1 MFEKIIGQSI
11 YTPFQAVDCASDDF
25 LQANSKF
32 SIVKKYLSR
41 YVRLLVGGQVGLE
54 VPSIPVE
61 ARVLWLHAGKRNIG
75 DALIEASG
83 RWLLKS
89 RGARIDLLTL
99 PNLAPVF
106 DDDDIFTEK
115 YYDISRIDPSKYDY
129 ILMTEFNHR
138 TIRVKVKYFK
148 NLPYACLFRYFYGPD
163 RNQTM
168 FSFAAVNKVFDLGF
182 DEVLSKIAKPYMHV
196 DEFTKNQVLRIKPET
211 PFFVIS
217 VGGIDANRT
226 YKKWDS
232 VLHLLNESELA
243 NTVSN
248 VVLLGSQNGAEDA
261 EMLMNLRLS
270 RIKVRSYVAKLS
282 LKESQVMISHA
293 LRFLGCDGG
302 LMHVAH
308 TTATPTVV
316 IFASEPNHLRLTP
329 SCFATP
335 LQGLHD
341 VNDIAPAEIFNALQN
356 SFNTQAEGD

>member
-1 MFEKIIGQSI
+1 MFEKIIDQSI
-11 YTPFQAVDCASDDF
+11 HTPFQAVDCASDDF
-25 LQANSKF
+25 LQVNSKF

-41 YVRLLVGGQVGLE
+41 YVRLLVGGQIGLE
-54 VPSIPVE
+54 VATIPVDG
-61 ARVLWLHAGKRNIG
+61 RILWLHTGKRNIG

-83 RWLLKS
+83 RLLLKS
-89 RGARIDLLTL
+89 RGVRIDLLTL
-99 PNLAPVF
+99 SNLAPVF
-106 DDDDIFTEK
+106 DGDDIYINKF
-115 YYDISRIDPSKYDY
+115 YDISHIDSSKYDY

-148 NLPYACLFRYFYGPD
+148 KLPYACLFRYFYGPD

-168 FSFAAVNKVFDLGF
+168 FSFAAVNEVFGLGF
-182 DEVLSKIAKPYMHV
+182 GEDLSGIAKPYMHV
-196 DEFTKNQVLRIKPET
+196 DQFTKNQFLKIKPEA
-211 PFFVIS
+211 PFLVIS

-226 YKKWDS
+226 YKQWGS

-248 VVLLGSQNGAEDA
+248 VVLLGSENGVEDA
-261 EMLMNLRLS
+261 AMLMKLRLS

-308 TTATPTVV
+308 TTSTPTVV

-329 SCFATP
+329 RCFATP

-341 VNDIAPAEIFNALQN
+341 VNDIAPVQILNALQD
-356 SFNTQAEGD
+356 SFNIQAERN